1 MISCRAGTTSALIN
15 HLKNH
20 PEEFKNFESNS
31 KKRKASS
38 SSSSKQPRLESF
50 LPKNNFITADWTL
63 YRFTPFVRYFPFFI
77 FFFIL
82 FFVRYFPEKHTGKN
96 ISVSLDNMIEALGLA
111 IENIELFSVNDNASN
126 MKLAIRMSSYLTEY
140 NCDIH
145 TLELVL
151 KDGIQL
157 KLF

>member
-1 MISCRAGTTSALIN
+1 MGSLQV
-15 HLKNH
+15 H
-20 PEEFKNFESNS
+20 
-31 KKRKASS
+31 
-38 SSSSKQPRLESF
+38 SF
-50 LPKNNFITADWTL
+50 CEVFS
-63 YRFTPFVRYFPFFI
+63 FFY
-77 FFFIL
+77 FFFYS
-82 FFVRYFPEKHTGKN
+82 FFLRYFPEKHTGKN

-151 KDGIQL
+151 KDGIQASPAVEAVL
-157 KLF
+157 KKTKKIA